1 MELHIFGLNLL
12 RLAAES
18 GIKKREKEHNFKIW
32 ELGDPILD
40 FSIRVFVK
48 KSWKTVSR
56 VRFILFFLFYCMRRI
71 GIPYPSQ
78 KGKVTWN
85 GLFQNFVHSKNHFYC
100 CKT

>member
-1 MELHIFGLNLL
+1 MMELHIFGLNLL

-48 KSWKTVSR
+48 KS
-56 VRFILFFLFYCMRRI
+56 
-71 GIPYPSQ
+71 
-78 KGKVTWN
+78 
-85 GLFQNFVHSKNHFYC
+85 
-100 CKT
+100 